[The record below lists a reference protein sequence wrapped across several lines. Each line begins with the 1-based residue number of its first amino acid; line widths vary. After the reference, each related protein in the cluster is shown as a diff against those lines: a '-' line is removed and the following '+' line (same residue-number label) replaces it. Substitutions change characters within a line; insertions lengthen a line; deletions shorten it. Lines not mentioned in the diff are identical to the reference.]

1 MANFYTDH
9 PEIKFNLESNSLMPR
24 IVELKEKGYADKDAF
39 DYAPEDFADAMDN
52 YNRVLEVAGDI
63 TANTVFPNSEEVDA
77 EGPHCENG
85 RVRYASKT
93 YENLEATRK
102 AGLNGVT
109 MPRRFGGL
117 NFPITA
123 YTAINEMIASA
134 DAGFENIWSLQDCIE
149 TLYEFGDEDQR
160 SRFIPRVCA
169 GETMSMDLTEPDA
182 GSDLQRVMLK
192 ATYSEADIYE
202 TWQLV
207 ALVELSPLGKCWYL
221 VSQKRLVST
230 SRVGESE
237 AISYVLLCVRAERS
251 C

>member
-9 PEIKFNLESNSLMPR
+9 PEIKFNLESSPLMQR
-24 IVELKEKGYADKDAF
+24 IVELKENGYADKDSF
-39 DYAPEDFADAMDN
+39 DYAPEDYADAIDS

-63 TANTVFPNSEEVDA
+63 TANTIFPNSEDVDA
-77 EGPHCENG
+77 EGPHCEDG

-134 DAGFENIWSLQDCIE
+134 CTSTKSLRCWAAMA
-149 TLYEFGDEDQR
+149 R
-160 SRFIPRVCA
+160 PSNRVNL
-169 GETMSMDLTEPDA
+169 DL
-182 GSDLQRVMLK
+182 LN
-192 ATYSEADIYE
+192 
-202 TWQLV
+202 
-207 ALVELSPLGKCWYL
+207 
-221 VSQKRLVST
+221 
-230 SRVGESE
+230 
-237 AISYVLLCVRAERS
+237 
-251 C
+251 

>member
-9 PEIKFNLESNSLMPR
+9 PEIKFNLESSPLMQR
-24 IVELKEKGYADKDAF
+24 IVELKENGFADKDNF

-63 TANTVFPNSEEVDA
+63 TANTVFPNSEDVDA

-134 DAGFENIWSLQDCIE
+134 DGTTAPKQDSKSR
-149 TLYEFGDEDQR
+149 TSGRRAKR
-160 SRFIPRVCA
+160 SRSASA
-169 GETMSMDLTEPDA
+169 GTVPPTRRRQVHPA
-182 GSDLQRVMLK
+182 RR
-192 ATYSEADIYE
+192 
-202 TWQLV
+202 
-207 ALVELSPLGKCWYL
+207 
-221 VSQKRLVST
+221 SQK
-230 SRVGESE
+230 
-237 AISYVLLCVRAERS
+237 VLAVPS
-251 C
+251 K